1 MAESGIKITYLSG
14 GSDSITSITCLN
26 SFPKLKGAI
35 RLNTFTNL
43 TAFDGGDNGLEAVT
57 GFSSLTAL
65 TTFKIQGQNTVGFN
79 LLELPRSLE
88 YFDVFGQNTIIGNIS
103 ALPST
108 LRRYRNRGANTTTGN
123 LSTLPSNLGTY
134 DNQGANTVYE
144 YYNGASL
151 GFNQKVW
158 TGTKQ
163 TWNLKPALS
172 SGVPGMS
179 PYHLAT
185 LVIDL
190 SGVSWNR
197 VILVNE
203 PNIERTFTAAGPEN
217 PFLNLLDYS
226 YGPQLS
232 AAIDEMVNNDCTVTL
247 NLTAFLDPDAE
258 AYKTLIS

>member
-14 GSDSITSITCLN
+14 GSDSITSITCLS
-26 SFPKLKGAI
+26 SFPRLKGTI
-35 RLNTFTNL
+35 RLNAFTNL
-43 TAFDGGDNGLEAVT
+43 TTFDGGDNGLEAVT
-57 GFSSLTAL
+57 GFSQLTAL
-65 TTFKIQGQNTVGFN
+65 TTFRMQGQNTVGFN

-88 YFDVFGQNTIIGNIS
+88 YFDVFGQNTITGNIS

-108 LRRYRNRGANTTTGN
+108 LRRYRNRGNNTTTGN
-123 LSTLPSNLGTY
+123 LSTLPSSMGTY

-158 TGTKQ
+158 TSTKQ

-190 SGVSWNR
+190 SGLTWNNTLL
-197 VILVNE
+197 IGE
-203 PNIERTFTAAGPEN
+203 TIFSTFTAAGPEN
-217 PFLNLLDYS
+217 PYLNLLDYS

-232 AAIDEMVNNDCTVTL
+232 AAIDEMSNNGCSVTL